1 MKTQELVKKAFE
13 RRLGFFSSEET
24 VFRLINGDGDGLY
37 PCTADYY
44 AGFILIQDFDGD
56 SRLPAELLKIIPD
69 VCSEYSLP
77 VRGILLKN
85 RGRLSQGDDIEAK
98 RKSIIL
104 DGEFP
109 AEEIIVRH
117 MGLDISV
124 DIINSQNTGLFFD
137 MRSARIEL
145 LKYYADFE
153 SMLNLFSYTCVFSL
167 HALKNSVRRAVNVDI
182 SKPVLS
188 RGMHNYELN
197 GINVDSR
204 DFVKGKSSD
213 LIKYYKKKDI
223 HFSLSIID
231 PPTFAR
237 SQKGSFSAERDLS
250 SYLRDLSQISD
261 YVFSAVNTHKTDIKT
276 FLSMHPDNYEL
287 VFSAN
292 EPVDFP
298 YSENPYLKTA
308 LWKIRK

>member
-1 MKTQELVKKAFE
+1 MKTQELIKKAFE

-44 AGFILIQDFDGD
+44 DGFILIQDFDGN
-56 SRLPAELLKIIPD
+56 SGLPAELLKIIPD

-77 VRGILLKN
+77 VKGILLKN
-85 RGRLSQGDDIEAK
+85 RGRLSPGDDIEAK
-98 RKSIIL
+98 RKSIII
-104 DGEFP
+104 DGESP
-109 AEEIIVRH
+109 ADEIIVRH

-137 MRSARIEL
+137 MRYARSEL

-188 RGMHNYELN
+188 RGMRNYELN
-197 GINVDSR
+197 GVNVDSR

-213 LIKYYKKKDI
+213 LIKYYKKKGI
-223 HFSLSIID
+223 RFSFSVID

-250 SYLRDLSQISD
+250 SYLRDLSGISD
-261 YVFSAVNTHKTDIKT
+261 YVFSAVNTFKTDERT
-276 FLSMHPDNYEL
+276 FLSMHPENYEL

-292 EPVDFP
+292 EAEDFP
-298 YSENPYLKTA
+298 HSGSPYLKTA
-308 LWKIRK
+308 LWKIR

>member
-1 MKTQELVKKAFE
+1 MKTQELIKKAFE

-44 AGFILIQDFDGD
+44 DGFILIQDFDGN
-56 SRLPAELLKIIPD
+56 SGLPAELLKIIPD

-77 VRGILLKN
+77 VKGILLKN
-85 RGRLSQGDDIEAK
+85 RGRLSPGDDIEAK
-98 RKSIIL
+98 RKSIII
-104 DGEFP
+104 DGESP
-109 AEEIIVRH
+109 ADEIIVRH

-137 MRSARIEL
+137 MRYARSEL

-188 RGMHNYELN
+188 RGMRNYELN
-197 GINVDSR
+197 GLTVDSR

-223 HFSLSIID
+223 HFSLSVID

-250 SYLRDLSQISD
+250 SYLRDLSGISD
-261 YVFSAVNTHKTDIKT
+261 YVFSAVNTFKTDERT
-276 FLSMHPDNYEL
+276 FLSMHPENYEL

-292 EPVDFP
+292 EAEDFP
-298 YSENPYLKTA
+298 HSGSPYLKTA
-308 LWKIRK
+308 LWKIR

>member
-1 MKTQELVKKAFE
+1 MKTQELIKKAFE

-44 AGFILIQDFDGD
+44 DGFILIQDFDGN
-56 SRLPAELLKIIPD
+56 SGLPAELLKIIPD

-77 VRGILLKN
+77 VKGILLKN
-85 RGRLSQGDDIEAK
+85 RGRLSPGDDIEAK
-98 RKSIIL
+98 RKSIII
-104 DGEFP
+104 DGESP
-109 AEEIIVRH
+109 ADEIIVRH

-137 MRSARIEL
+137 MRYARSEL

-188 RGMHNYELN
+188 RGMRNYELN
-197 GINVDSR
+197 GLTVDSR

-223 HFSLSIID
+223 HFSLSVID

-250 SYLRDLSQISD
+250 SYLRDLSGLSD
-261 YVFSAVNTHKTDIKT
+261 YVFSAVNTFKTDERT
-276 FLSMHPDNYEL
+276 FLSMHPENYEL

-292 EPVDFP
+292 EAEDFP
-298 YSENPYLKTA
+298 HSGSPYLKTA
-308 LWKIRK
+308 LWKIR

>member
-1 MKTQELVKKAFE
+1 K
-13 RRLGFFSSEET
+13 S
-24 VFRLINGDGDGLY
+24 
-37 PCTADYY
+37 
-44 AGFILIQDFDGD
+44 
-56 SRLPAELLKIIPD
+56 LL
-69 VCSEYSLP
+69 
-77 VRGILLKN
+77 
-85 RGRLSQGDDIEAK
+85 
-98 RKSIIL
+98 L

-137 MRSARIEL
+137 MRSARTEL
-145 LKYYADFE
+145 LNYYPEFE
-153 SMLNLFSYTCVFSL
+153 SVLNLFSYTCVFSL

-188 RGMHNYELN
+188 RGMRNYELN
-197 GINVDSR
+197 GVNVDSR

-213 LIKYYKKKDI
+213 LIKYYKKKGI
-223 HFSLSIID
+223 RFSFSVID

-261 YVFSAVNTHKTDIKT
+261 YVFSAVNTHKTDMKT
-276 FLSMHPDNYEL
+276 FLSMHPGNYEL
-287 VFSAN
+287 IFSAN
-292 EPVDFP
+292 EADDFP

-308 LWKIRK
+308 LWKIR